1 MGRQSLLEGHAFA
14 VPPGAPH
21 ASVDLRP
28 EPRAAREARLWVR
41 SQVPP
46 LGPEAADALDILV
59 SEVVTNAVLHARTRF
74 TVGVTRLDSAVL
86 VTVADHNPQ
95 QPEPQAE
102 SDSRTS
108 GRGLALLS
116 ALSDDWGVTTEPDG
130 KCVWFVLAAAGPRG
144 ATR

>member
-1 MGRQSLLEGHAFA
+1 MGRHSLLEGHAFA

-28 EPRAAREARLWVR
+28 EPRAAREARIWVR
-41 SQVPP
+41 AQVPP

-74 TVGVTRLDSAVL
+74 TVGVTRLPAAVL

-95 QPEPQAE
+95 QPEQQAE

-116 ALSDDWGVTTEPDG
+116 ALSDDWGVATEPDG
-130 KCVWFVLAAAGPRG
+130 KCVWFVLGADAAG